1 MIIKSHKVENKN
13 YQKILLFFSLLFL
26 IFIFINRGNII
37 DHITISYNDFVF
49 SLRSKQNISKIE
61 INLKPNDFI
70 SLQKERK
77 YLIRNNLS
85 EEFNLYESKI
95 IEDSLTINS
104 QISLASKNKRRY
116 FGHDYIPIKIKYN
129 GGVGYD
135 KKQDLIVK
143 ESPEQISKN
152 KSFNFYYNKLFS
164 GIKVDNEIT
173 KIVLNKSNLGFFNK
187 IDYLDTYLIEDNFH
201 RESFFLKIDT
211 KLNFINLSEEMQND
225 YLILFKSF
233 LENDFLKLIDVQKL
247 NGFISLYNFFFK
259 KNI

>member
-49 SLRSKQNISKIE
+49 SLRAKQNISKIE

-104 QISLASKNKRRY
+104 QISLEVA
-116 FGHDYIPIKIKYN
+116 I
-129 GGVGYD
+129 
-135 KKQDLIVK
+135 
-143 ESPEQISKN
+143 SPE
-152 KSFNFYYNKLFS
+152 
-164 GIKVDNEIT
+164 E
-173 KIVLNKSNLGFFNK
+173 
-187 IDYLDTYLIEDNFH
+187 
-201 RESFFLKIDT
+201 
-211 KLNFINLSEEMQND
+211 
-225 YLILFKSF
+225 
-233 LENDFLKLIDVQKL
+233 
-247 NGFISLYNFFFK
+247 
-259 KNI
+259 